1 MSDRDDWDVEEKED
15 PYSHIDKDEQQA
27 LRAEGAAEFGRI
39 IRESIGD
46 PATHRLESQVAEG
59 ANDPL
64 TAIEAKPVAERTR
77 NDWGDLFASGRCD
90 WEAIPEATRREMDLR
105 S

>member
-1 MSDRDDWDVEEKED
+1 MSDRDEWDEEKTD
-15 PYSHIDKDEQQA
+15 PWDHIDKEEQAA
-27 LRAEGAAEFGRI
+27 LRAEGAAQFGRI

-46 PATHRLESQVAEG
+46 KATAALESQVAEG
-59 ANDPL
+59 ADNPL
-64 TAIEAKPVAERTR
+64 TVIEAKPAAERTR